1 MKQKL
6 LNSQGFSLTEMITAV
21 MILALISVSISVGLP
36 TIINVYHHM
45 TLHSEASVLCSTLST
60 SLADELR
67 SVINITGTDDV
78 VFDSLTSGRSLSV
91 ITDEEGHLNIGKDQP
106 LLGDTAYTSG
116 LKASAKVSYSNT
128 DSLFHVHLS
137 VTDEKDNILAES
149 DLSIRPLNESNWKN
163 ITLPEEDSKDDSEEG
178 TNIDAEDDT
187 ENDAGAEDED
197 NAEENTEQNTE
208 QNTQ

>member
-1 MKQKL
+1 
-6 LNSQGFSLTEMITAV
+6 MITAV

-36 TIINVYHHM
+36 TIINVYHQM

-67 SVINITGTDDV
+67 SAINITGTDDV
-78 VFDSLTSGRSLSV
+78 DFDSLTRGRGLSV
-91 ITDEEGHLNIGKDQP
+91 LTDKKGHLCIGENQP

-137 VTDEKDNILAES
+137 VTDEKGNILAES

-163 ITLPEEDSKDDSEEG
+163 ITLPEEDSEDDSEED
-178 TNIDAEDDT
+178 TNVDTEDDT
-187 ENDAGAEDED
+187 EENTDQ
-197 NAEENTEQNTE
+197 NTEENTQ
-208 QNTQ
+208 